1 MTGLLSIIA
10 PTPLPSALTACIKL
24 LTLSSL
30 ICLNDCLSLSNP
42 LDYTGVPLDNDN
54 FKIDQVMRSDC
65 DAVNDLIIAGVMWTV
80 VTIVVYNRV

>member
-1 MTGLLSIIA
+1 M
-10 PTPLPSALTACIKL
+10 
-24 LTLSSL
+24 
-30 ICLNDCLSLSNP
+30 
-42 LDYTGVPLDNDN
+42 PLDNGN